1 MPKVVKLIPVELS
14 DERSLK
20 TLVENRKVFTLN
32 YCELNVFETFQA
44 SYLVPLTFGDFVVT
58 SMLRGKKVMHLFDKP
73 GFDYLPGETVMVP
86 ANITMKID
94 FPEATKNNPTQC
106 IALALDNG
114 KIKNIVNRLN
124 EDYPKTGNDKVWQLQ
139 YNNYH
144 FQNDSELAQ
153 IINRI
158 IRICSGA
165 SLGKDVLAD
174 LSLTELVVRIIQTQ
188 SLNSIEKEEF
198 SNCISNPLS
207 FIINYIK
214 SNINNK
220 IQIDELS
227 RQACMSQPT
236 FYRSFKREFGIT
248 PLDYIL
254 KEKIKL
260 AKQMLSDYKITIT
273 EICYQLGFTSL
284 NYFDRQFKRLE
295 GITPK
300 QYRQIISKQ

>member
-124 EDYPKTGNDKVWQLQ
+124 EDYPKSGNDKVWQLK

-144 FQNDSELAQ
+144 FQNDSELAH

-158 IRICSGA
+158 IRICSGD

-198 SNCISNPLS
+198 SNCISSPL
-207 FIINYIK
+207 
-214 SNINNK
+214 
-220 IQIDELS
+220 
-227 RQACMSQPT
+227 
-236 FYRSFKREFGIT
+236 
-248 PLDYIL
+248 
-254 KEKIKL
+254 
-260 AKQMLSDYKITIT
+260 
-273 EICYQLGFTSL
+273 
-284 NYFDRQFKRLE
+284 
-295 GITPK
+295 
-300 QYRQIISKQ
+300 